1 MSTTTSSTSAARF
14 WERRIARTR
23 RRVNLGW
30 WLERFGPGTLVTGVA
45 AACAV
50 LSARSTGG
58 MDWPWTWWAGGA
70 GGVVVVLAALS
81 WLLARRRFI
90 TADQAMV
97 RLEAELRLHNA
108 LTAARAG
115 LREWPTPPPAS
126 RPVEDGWAWNWPRLV
141 APPVGTAILL
151 AGAFL
156 MPIRPVEGV
165 VLPPQEPMAWQE
177 MESWLEEL
185 RQQGLADAEVVEELE
200 RKIEALRDQP
210 AEEWFGHGSLEATD
224 SLRESLERAL
234 SELQRHTADA
244 GVTLSAAARLG
255 EGHGKETEERL
266 GRELAEALQG
276 LEAGK
281 LPADAALREQ
291 LQSLDPSSLR
301 QLDAA
306 TCQGMCDK
314 LGKNAEALRKM
325 LAESGN
331 PFGEEGEGG
340 LSEKEILRLLGEL
353 PGEEPGRGGV
363 QRGRGDAPMFHEDQ
377 ESQLGTGNLERI
389 TNEDLER
396 AAPGD
401 MLGEIEV
408 KQDPVTEGAA
418 VRSGGNVGSVGRGG
432 NRVWDADLMPAEQDV
447 LRKFYQ

>member
-1 MSTTTSSTSAARF
+1 M
-14 WERRIARTR
+14 
-23 RRVNLGW
+23 
-30 WLERFGPGTLVTGVA
+30 A

-58 MDWPWTWWAGGA
+58 RELPWTWWAGGT
-70 GGVVVVLAALS
+70 GGAVTVLA
-81 WLLARRRFI
+81 LLAWIRARRRFV
-90 TADQAMV
+90 TSDQAMV

-108 LTAARAG
+108 LTAAREG
-115 LREWPTPPPAS
+115 LRPWPAPPPAS
-126 RPVEDGWAWNWPRLV
+126 RPVRDGWAWNWPRLV
-141 APPVGTAILL
+141 VPPVGTAVLL

-156 MPIRPVEGV
+156 VPIRPVQGV
-165 VLPPQEPMAWQE
+165 AVVPQEPMAWRE
-177 MESWLEEL
+177 MEGWLDEL
-185 RQQGLADAEVVEELE
+185 REQSLADPEAVEELE
-200 RKIEALRDQP
+200 RKIEALRDRP

-224 SLRESLERAL
+224 SLREALERSL
-234 SELQRHTADA
+234 SELERHSADA
-244 GVTLSAAARLG
+244 GLTLSAAARLG

-266 GRELAEALQG
+266 GRELAEALRG
-276 LEAGK
+276 LEAGR
-281 LPADAALREQ
+281 LPTDPALREQ
-291 LQSLDPSSLR
+291 LRALDPSSLR

-306 TCQGMCDK
+306 KCQGLGEK

-325 LAESGN
+325 LAESGRGEGL
-331 PFGEEGEGG
+331 GEEGEGA

-353 PGEEPGRGGV
+353 PGEGEGEGPGRGGV

-377 ESQLGTGNLERI
+377 ESQLGTSNLERI

-401 MLGEIEV
+401 VLGEIEV

-418 VRSGGNVGSVGRGG
+418 VRSGGSVGSAGRGG
-432 NRVWDADLMPAEQDV
+432 DRVWDAELLPAEQDV